1 MRKSAGWRRR
11 EVGKQIQ
18 IPLKK
23 TLAAARAA
31 IRLKAGSAGLPG
43 LAVLVLQVGG
53 ALGEFQ
59 VGAVPA
65 LDEADIESDRV
76 IGTSI
81 GAFNG
86 AIIAGNPS
94 AQWVDRLH
102 AFWKGVQQDSGYRL
116 PAFLAAYCQT
126 MANLNTITR

>member
-1 MRKSAGWRRR
+1 MGWRTH

-23 TLAAARAA
+23 PLAAARAA
-31 IRLKAGSAGLPG
+31 IRVNAGSAGLPG

-53 ALGEFQ
+53 ALAAFQ
-59 VGAVPA
+59 VGAYQA
-65 LDEADIESDRV
+65 LHEAGIESDWV

-86 AIIAGNPS
+86 AIIAGNPP
-94 AQWVDRLH
+94 AQWIDRLH
-102 AFWKGVQQDSGYRL
+102 AIWKGVQQDSGYRL